1 MTKPK
6 ANQDELTAK
15 QRLAVSREALSLA
28 SRQSMWQSLKRL
40 AGQSIF
46 DLLKS
51 SSTEIKKQKKGSGID

>member
-1 MTKPK
+1 MTEPLLSN
-6 ANQDELTAK
+6 AELTAK

-51 SSTEIKKQKKGSGID
+51 SSAEIKKQKKGSGID